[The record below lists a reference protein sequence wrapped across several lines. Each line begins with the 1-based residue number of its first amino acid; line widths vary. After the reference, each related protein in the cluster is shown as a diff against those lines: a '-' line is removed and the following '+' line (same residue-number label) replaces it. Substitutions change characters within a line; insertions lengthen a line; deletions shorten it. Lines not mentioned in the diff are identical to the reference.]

1 MKHQL
6 IRTDG
11 TSVPLEL
18 TLADSLPSRLKGL
31 LGRAGLNPAEGI
43 WISPCNSVHCF
54 FMRFAID
61 VLYLDGN
68 ERIIAI
74 RPNLAP
80 WRMSLCWKAKSVIEL
95 AAGECQRLRISP
107 GDQITCAS

>member
-1 MKHQL
+1 MAHKL
-6 IRTDG
+6 YRPDG
-11 TSVPLEL
+11 TYVPLEL
-18 TLADSLPSRLKGL
+18 TLADSLLSRLKGL

-61 VLYLDGN
+61 VVYLDSN
-68 ERIIAI
+68 HQIVAI

-80 WRMSLCWKAKSVIEL
+80 WRISLCWKAKSVIEL
-95 AAGECQRLRISP
+95 AAGECQRLGITP
-107 GDQITCAS
+107 GDKIKCAS